1 MPKIDV
7 NGIGIAYDIIGDGE
21 QSAIITPG
29 GRFTKDTPGVR
40 QLAEKLAEG
49 GLKTVIWDRPNCG
62 ESDVQFYG
70 YTESHMRAETLH
82 ALITGLGIGPC
93 IIAGGSGGA
102 RDSILTTMLYP
113 DVVTKLAVWN
123 IVGGVYGSLALAGHY
138 VMPSIQAVR
147 GMGIEGLMRVKEWR
161 ERIDANPANEQRFLD
176 LDADEFLKVM
186 LR

>member
-62 ESDVQFYG
+62 ESDISFAG
-70 YTESHMRAETLH
+70 ETESIQNA
-82 ALITGLGIGPC
+82 
-93 IIAGGSGGA
+93 
-102 RDSILTTMLYP
+102 D
-113 DVVTKLAVWN
+113 
-123 IVGGVYGSLALAGHY
+123 ALAGLLRALGG
-138 VMPSIQAVR
+138 VLGLLQGDPAQRKRAGLALPQAEIEDRIAARAAAKARRDFAAADRIRDALLEQGIVLKDSPAGTTWEVR
-147 GMGIEGLMRVKEWR
+147 R
-161 ERIDANPANEQRFLD
+161 
-176 LDADEFLKVM
+176 
-186 LR
+186 